1 MECHSGP
8 ILSAIRVSGPGMGK
22 LKKTMGL
29 AAGARVFV
37 TMLTLFP
44 FCCGAEG
51 VTNLQPLAVWET
63 SSRVTAGAGYRENVL
78 RSSIAQ
84 ENSAF
89 FNTSAD
95 VSLMRF
101 TESGAYV
108 TYFFLFDDSQYFDA
122 PSVDY
127 ERFVSATVQAA
138 TPVGV
143 NDELGAQVNSLYQHQ
158 VVDLS
163 ETETDMSRTL
173 VDGYMCSLLPHWK
186 HTLSDGWAVQAEA
199 EALRQLYSGDD
210 ISDYWAPAAGVRLI
224 RSYGHR
230 SELSVYGQ
238 SKYLAYDARE
248 RSDHGGEAIPGTSLV
263 YQQNEMGGQW
273 RHNFDKAQQW
283 RTRSKLNYKLSH
295 DNGSGYYDYNR
306 LQFSQ
311 QLRWKKPL
319 WEVKSNACFNWYSYP
334 EQEIDDERYERS
346 SIMLD
351 VRIERRLGKRWLLY
365 SFAEREWNMSNDA
378 LDQYNSWTA
387 GAGAGFEF

>member
-1 MECHSGP
+1 M
-8 ILSAIRVSGPGMGK
+8 MTGK
-22 LKKTMGL
+22 VGVAAMACVLLPLL
-29 AAGARVFV
+29 A
-37 TMLTLFP
+37 LFP
-44 FCCGAEG
+44 NYCEASSD
-51 VTNLQPLAVWET
+51 TNLLPLAVWDM
-63 SSRVTAGAGYRENVL
+63 SARVTTGFGYRENVL
-78 RSSIAQ
+78 RSSVAQ

-95 VSLMRF
+95 VSFMRF
-101 TESGAYV
+101 TDSDAYV
-108 TYFFLFDDSQYFDA
+108 SFFLLLDETEYFDS

-127 ERFVSATVQAA
+127 ERFLAGTIQAA
-138 TPVGV
+138 IPVGV
-143 NDELGAQVNSLYQHQ
+143 NDELGGQFNGFYQHQ

-163 ETETDMSRTL
+163 ETQTSQMRTL
-173 VDGYMCSLLPHWK
+173 VDGYTSTLSPYWK
-186 HTLSDGWAVQAEA
+186 HTLGDGWAVQAET
-199 EALRQLYSGDD
+199 ELLRQLYSGDD
-210 ISDYWAPAAGVRLI
+210 LSDYWAPAAGVRLI

-248 RSDHGGEAIPGTSLV
+248 RSDHGGEALPGTSLV

-295 DNGSGYYDYNR
+295 DNGSGYFDYNR

-311 QLRWKKPL
+311 QLRWKKPR
-319 WEVKSNACFNWYSYP
+319 WEVKSNVCFNWYSYP

-346 SIMLD
+346 SIVLD

-365 SFAEREWNMSNDA
+365 SFAEREWNMSNDE